1 MLNRNGF
8 LKFEKK
14 HILKEELRKLYIE
27 EKLSMKQIASILGF
41 NISTIHR
48 KLHRYS
54 IKIRPVGKKRIDI
67 TLPKLLSLT
76 KKNLTIKEI
85 AQHFNCNWYT
95 IKRKMDGCSIRYRQK
110 GNSIT
115 HYPKKNFSGDLLEAA
130 YLIGFRLGD
139 LAVKEE
145 GNLIYVKM
153 STTKQEQIKLFRE
166 LFGKYTYVRISKP
179 DSLDAVKLDCYL
191 NNSFDFL
198 LVEKDCIPS
207 WIYDSGKYMPAFAS
221 GYIDAEGS
229 FIINQKRGRFQMASY
244 DRNILQKLY
253 KWLVAFKEISPRIL
267 LIAKKGQVRSNLVE
281 FKKDLWR
288 LNINEAFSL
297 LCFIKIVAP
306 YMRHLKR
313 IRDMEEVRRNIL
325 FRKEQKTIQL

>member
-1 MLNRNGF
+1 MSAKKSF

-14 HILKEELRKLYIE
+14 HIPRRQLINLYEKRHLSIKET
-27 EKLSMKQIASILGF
+27 SSILD
-41 NISTIHR
+41 IAVSTIHR
-48 KLHRYS
+48 KLHRYG
-54 IKIRPVGKKRIDI
+54 IEVRPIGKKRNDI
-67 TLPKLLSLT
+67 TLLKLHPLME
-76 KKNLTIKEI
+76 KNLTIKEI

-95 IKRKMDGCSIRYRQK
+95 IKRKMDECSVRYRQK
-110 GNSIT
+110 DNSIT
-115 HYPKKNFSGDLLEAA
+115 HYPKKNFSGNLLEAA

-139 LAVKEE
+139 LTAKKE

-153 STTKQEQIKLFRE
+153 STTKQEQIDLFKE
-166 LFGKYTYVRISKP
+166 LFGKYTYIRIGKP
-179 DSLDAVKLDCYL
+179 DSLNAVRLNCYL
-191 NNSFDFL
+191 NDSFDFL
-198 LVEKDCIPS
+198 LVKKDCIPS
-207 WIYDSGKYMPAFAS
+207 WIYNNSKYMPAFAG

-253 KWLVAFKEISPRIL
+253 KWLVALKEISPRIL
-267 LIAKKGQVRSNLVE
+267 LVAKKGQARSDLVE

-288 LNINEAFSL
+288 LNVNEAFSL
-297 LCFIKIVAP
+297 LRFIKIVTP

-325 FRKEQKTIQL
+325 FRKRQKTIQL